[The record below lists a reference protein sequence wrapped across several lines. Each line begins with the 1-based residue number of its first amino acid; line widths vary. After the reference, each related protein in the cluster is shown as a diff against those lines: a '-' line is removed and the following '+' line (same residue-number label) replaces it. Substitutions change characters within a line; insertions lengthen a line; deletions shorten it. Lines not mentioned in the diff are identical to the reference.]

1 MYQLFQTRLSLHKAA
16 YQHKTCNAVE
26 CMLTE
31 ALLLAD
37 THHLIDGHE

>member
-1 MYQLFQTRLSLHKAA
+1 MYQLFQTRLSLHRAA
-16 YQHKTCNAVE
+16 YQHKTSNAVE

-37 THHLIDGHE
+37 DHLDVDGHE